1 MGKSLI
7 PGIYGYAKG
16 KVGAVVYST
25 STAALD
31 GQRRQIIRLKPES
44 VRNPNTVAQIVQR
57 MKIGPAHLFYAAF
70 AKAGGSEENNPL
82 SHSFEGYQYGAKNRT
97 RFMQLAM
104 TGDPKAYV
112 PKGINFPVPG
122 VYQVSEGSLPNLPEG
137 VDDATGDVM
146 CVVGT
151 DLTSTHIQTLQAA
164 GVEVGDQITVLALV
178 DKDGVYAARVA
189 RIIVAEGN
197 YWQYLT
203 NNDDGEGLI
212 LRTSGINFED
222 ATETTACAAFILSR
236 GTSSSNALRSTQI
249 MTLNDAYASL
259 MSPEAYDAAVD
270 SYLTGTIY
278 NSLNSTWYL
287 NQGNSQAFNGE
298 VFKQFLTL
306 AAGDGVAEVSGE
318 FLLGRQLN
326 GSAITYVIF
335 TSDGTSSGT
344 AYMNTSEGFATAA
357 AYTAARVATAL
368 GSVNIAYAQYSDA
381 VVAQMSGNV

>member
-31 GQRRQIIRLKPES
+31 GRRRQIIRLKPES

-82 SHSFEGYQYGAKNRT
+82 SHSFEGLPYGAKNRT

-104 TGDPKAYV
+104 QGDPKAYV

-122 VYQVSEGSLPNLPEG
+122 VYQVSEGSLSSLPSNYAESGSPLLTIGTALDANAVSNLA
-137 VDDATGDVM
+137 DF
-146 CVVGT
+146 
-151 DLTSTHIQTLQAA
+151 
-164 GVEVGDQITVLALV
+164 GVEVGDQITCLAMLETN
-178 DKDGVYAARVA
+178 GQYRAGIARV
-189 RIIVAEGN
+189 IVAQGN
-197 YWQYLT
+197 NWEIM
-203 NNDDGEGLI
+203 NNDSDMEDIQLLDTGVNAEN
-212 LRTSGINFED
+212 TASGNV
-222 ATETTACAAFILSR
+222 ACLAFVVSR
-236 GTSSSNALRSTQI
+236 GIQSGSAQRSTAF
-249 MTLNDAYASL
+249 MTISPDYQSL

-335 TSDGTSSGT
+335 TSDGTNSGT
-344 AYMNTSEGFATAA
+344 AYMNTSQGFATAA

>member
-104 TGDPKAYV
+104 QGDPKAYV

-122 VYQVSEGSLPNLPEG
+122 VYQVSEGSLASLPSGVAGDDSESILNLDEAMSQEYITSLAPYG
-137 VDDATGDVM
+137 V
-146 CVVGT
+146 
-151 DLTSTHIQTLQAA
+151 Q
-164 GVEVGDQITVLALV
+164 VGDQITVLGIIDDQNGSYKAAFGRVLV
-178 DKDGVYAARVA
+178 QDGATW
-189 RIIVAEGN
+189 E
-197 YWQYLT
+197 WE
-203 NNDDGEGLI
+203 NDADFVLCGITLREDGIDFAGSNV
-212 LRTSGINFED
+212 T
-222 ATETTACAAFILSR
+222 CAAFIVSR
-236 GTSSSNALRSTQI
+236 GTQSSSAQRSTAD
-249 MTLNDAYASL
+249 MTLNPDYASL

-306 AAGDGVAEVSGE
+306 AAGTGVDEVSGQ

-335 TSDGTSSGT
+335 TSDGTNEGT
-344 AYMNTSEGFATAA
+344 AYMQTSEGFETAA

-381 VVAQMSGNV
+381 IVAQMSGNV

>member
-97 RFMQLAM
+97 RFLQLAM
-104 TGDPKAYV
+104 QGDPKAYV

-122 VYQVSEGSLPNLPEG
+122 VYQVSEGSLPSMPSG
-137 VDDATGDVM
+137 AYTGADDVISLDDSLSSDQVAVLAEMGA
-146 CVVGT
+146 
-151 DLTSTHIQTLQAA
+151 H
-164 GVEVGDQITVLALV
+164 VGDQVTVVALCKENLE
-178 DKDGVYAARVA
+178 DSYYAAFA
-189 RIIVAEGN
+189 RIIVGVGN
-197 YWQYLT
+197 SWEFT
-203 NNDDGEGLI
+203 NDNVDELSELGFNFG
-212 LRTSGINFED
+212 GIAFGD
-222 ATETTACAAFILSR
+222 TDVACAAIILSR
-236 GTSSSNALRSTQI
+236 GINSTSAQRSTAV
-249 MTLNDAYASL
+249 MTMNPAFASL

-344 AYMNTSEGFATAA
+344 AYMNSSEGFATAA